1 MNINDMIKYY
11 EIKLDEHGVKRVQ
24 EISVLREHAKSHG
37 DESKVME
44 YDQELFHIY
53 NLNAVN

>member
-24 EISVLREHAKSHG
+24 EISVLREHAESQG

>member
-1 MNINDMIKYY
+1 MIKYY
-11 EIKLDEHGVKRVQ
+11 EIKLDEHGIKRVQ
-24 EISVLREHAKSHG
+24 EISVLREHAESLG
-37 DESKVME
+37 DKSKVME